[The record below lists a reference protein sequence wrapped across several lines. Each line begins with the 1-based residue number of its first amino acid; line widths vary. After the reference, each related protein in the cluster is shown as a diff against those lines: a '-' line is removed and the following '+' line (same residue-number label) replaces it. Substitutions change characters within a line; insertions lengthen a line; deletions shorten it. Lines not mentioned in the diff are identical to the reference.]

1 MKRFNWK
8 KISLIVLGFFALCW
22 FLIRVI
28 PKPSRASYP
37 CQRAAFPL
45 ASAFVLWLF
54 ATLSSALLFIQFKK
68 KLSENKWAY
77 ASLFVVLFGV
87 SIILYAAFIPVGD
100 IFAKN
105 NTQTEKIP
113 WTGRIQKNYSQNQI
127 TTDFDEVAVVKSQ
140 KAQASDIEYEEIETL
155 VRESI
160 NMAGGIDALIT
171 NGDYVVLKPNL
182 VEIPPTPTPEYAEV
196 GGIATDWRVVKAVA
210 KIVRELN
217 PDGKI
222 YIIESSSATSTR
234 EVLNYYKYTPQNIPE
249 VDAIVALEDSC
260 GAYEDYTDINLD
272 QIVLNDTVRLY
283 PDDHKP
289 NLSPEFYINKLYN
302 QADVVISIPVLKNH
316 KVAIITGGVK
326 NVAIGMAPPNIYG
339 MSPTFF
345 GKWTKIDHG
354 LVNLNKWLHD
364 FYLCKPV
371 DFVVVDGLQGFDHGP
386 TGYEGLTMEEMQHNM
401 RLIISGSKALSV
413 DAICGLIMSL
423 DPTFADYMVYLD
435 KEAYNVGTIDS
446 RFIRMKGELMNH
458 IREVFPHNE
467 ALVMDAIYTDYTPP
481 DVEVISSSLNGN
493 IVNLSLLGD
502 DDLNKLELKVNGF
515 LLDQICIDSFASVSF
530 EIDENLL
537 PIDSLTLIA
546 YDRFFNKNQIFIDY
560 TAIDET
566 REPLVIL
573 NQNYPNPFSQST
585 TIDFELKKTCQVKL
599 SITDIKGQVIE
610 TLIDKKLP
618 SGSHQYKWASQVS
631 NGTYICVL
639 SANGETISK
648 QIIKK

>member
-1 MKRFNWK
+1 MKQLNWK

-45 ASAFVLWLF
+45 ASAFVIWLF

-68 KLSENKWAY
+68 NLRENKWAY
-77 ASLFVVLFGV
+77 ASLFMVLFGI
-87 SIILYAAFIPVGD
+87 SIILYSAIIPSGN

-105 NTQTEKIP
+105 TKIEKIP
-113 WTGRIQKNYSQNQI
+113 WDGRIQKNLHQNQI
-127 TTDFDEVAVVKSQ
+127 TSTFDEVAVVKSQ
-140 KAQASDIEYEEIETL
+140 EAYASDIEYEEIETM

-160 NMAGGIDALIT
+160 NMAGGIDELIT
-171 NGDYVVLKPNL
+171 NGSYVVLKPNL

-196 GGIATDWRVVKAVA
+196 GGIATDWRVVKAIA
-210 KIVRELN
+210 TIVRELN

-234 EVLNYYKYTPQNIPE
+234 EVLNYYNYTLQNIPE

-260 GAYEDYTDINLD
+260 GAYEDYNDVSLD
-272 QIVLNDTVRLY
+272 RVYLNDTVRLY
-283 PDDHKP
+283 PDDQKP
-289 NLSPEFYINKLYN
+289 NLSPEFYINKIYN

-413 DAICGLIMSL
+413 DAICGLIMSI

-435 KEAYNVGTIDS
+435 KEVYEVGTIDS
-446 RFIRMKGELMNH
+446 RFIRMKGELMDH

-467 ALVMDAIYTDYTPP
+467 ALVMNAIYSDYTPP
-481 DVEVISSSLNGN
+481 EVEVLSTLIEGNTITFSLSS
-493 IVNLSLLGD
+493 D
-502 DDLNKLELKVNGF
+502 DDLNKLELKVNGV
-515 LLDQICIDSFASVSF
+515 LLDQICIGDFASVSF
-530 EIDENLL
+530 EVDEELL

-546 YDRFFNKNQIFIDY
+546 YDRFFNERNISIDY
-560 TAIDET
+560 TDIT
-566 REPLVIL
+566 NPREPLFIL
-573 NQNYPNPFSQST
+573 NQNYPNPFTYST
-585 TIDFELKKTCQVKL
+585 TIGFELQRSSQVKL
-599 SITDIKGQVIE
+599 FITDVNGQIIE
-610 TLIDKKLP
+610 TLIDKQLP
-618 SGSHQYKWASQVS
+618 AGSHRCNWESQVS
-631 NGTYICVL
+631 SGTYFYVL
-639 SANGETISK
+639 KANGRSISK
-648 QIIKK
+648 QMIKM

>member
-45 ASAFVLWLF
+45 ASAFVLWLV

-87 SIILYAAFIPVGD
+87 SIILYSAFIPVGD

-105 NTQTEKIP
+105 NTQIEKIP
-113 WTGRIQKNYSQNQI
+113 WTGRILKNYSHNQI

-140 KAQASDIEYEEIETL
+140 EAQASDIEYEEIETM

-234 EVLNYYKYTPQNIPE
+234 EVLNYYKYTPRNIPE

-260 GAYEDYTDINLD
+260 GAYEDYSDINLD

-289 NLSPEFYINKLYN
+289 NLSPEFYINKIYN

-435 KEAYNVGTIDS
+435 KETYNVGTIDS

-493 IVNLSLLGD
+493 IVNFSLLSD
-502 DDLNKLELKVNGF
+502 DDLNKLELKVNGI

-585 TIDFELKKTCQVKL
+585 TIDFELKNTCQVKL
-599 SITDIKGQVIE
+599 TITDINGQVIE
-610 TLIDKKLP
+610 TLIDKKLA

-648 QIIKK
+648 QMIKK